1 MMILV
6 MLHSLL
12 IAVITFSNNVISL
25 LNINLINISIDDDL
39 GYDDFD
45 TITFDKVI
53 DWCKRYK

>member
-12 IAVITFSNNVISL
+12 IAVIIFSNNVISL
-25 LNINLINISIDDDL
+25 LNINLINISIDDDH

-53 DWCKRYK
+53 A